1 MTSECVNKKQVI
13 IIGNG
18 PSAITLSY
26 ILAGNWP
33 YYNLDHPHPDDQLHF
48 RLTHPPPSPDDSS
61 GKAPSATSA
70 STAATK
76 SSSRR
81 VKSQLKRTSKS
92 QATKYNYDSISL
104 ADESKDELSDEVFAD
119 EEENQDE
126 KDDENSTNILPSIL
140 NYDLQYL
147 CNGLEGRSIN
157 PVSVLLDTLQF
168 PNADFGINKDTS
180 LKWKYD
186 SSKTIDHLVI
196 GQGNPGGS
204 WNSMIKCDETFTV
217 SFSQWMQ
224 LPNLPI
230 NSTKYGQKILL
241 PIDDDDQCCPSS
253 TTTTTTTATS
263 TTTTSTSTSSS
274 SSSTTS
280 NSDSDSSIESS
291 TKLVEKANESINS
304 STNGQRISLA
314 NVAKYFKYYVATQQL
329 SKYFVNNAI
338 VTSVKF
344 NEKNQLW
351 QVSGW
356 QKNYGLFNY
365 WSENI
370 VLATG
375 NNDLPNRLK
384 VRGEGYPFVLHSI
397 VEMEKILTDAKN
409 CNLHDSVLIVGS
421 GLSAA
426 DAIITC
432 RQHKIPVKHVFRRHP
447 DDPALIFNQLPE
459 NMYPEYHAVHEAMKR
474 SFYSGNSSSN
484 HNHNSV
490 NCGYT
495 SGTSEYTPFPM
506 HSVAE
511 IRKNKE
517 VILTNLLKPDDC
529 STLPCRTTV
538 KVSYVLALIGRR
550 PELSFIKPKELRSQ
564 LPMFPGEAINSR
576 SNPLRIHPYTHECI
590 SQSNLYA
597 MGPLVGDN
605 FVRFVQGAAL
615 AIARDIITKSSLT
628 KSTSSKLPL
637 ALGSSDKQQV
647 KDQDQPSNFH
657 PSDAEAI
664 CVI

>member
-1 MTSECVNKKQVI
+1 MTSDCVNVNKKKQVI

-33 YYNLDHPHPDDQLHF
+33 YYNVNHPHPNEQLHHK
-48 RLTHPPPSPDDSS
+48 LTHPPPTDRRKD
-61 GKAPSATSA
+61 
-70 STAATK
+70 K
-76 SSSRR
+76 SS
-81 VKSQLKRTSKS
+81 
-92 QATKYNYDSISL
+92 NYDSIL
-104 ADESKDELSDEVFAD
+104 VQDEEDELQVDDTTDRNDEVM
-119 EEENQDE
+119 
-126 KDDENSTNILPSIL
+126 DDNLPSLL
-140 NYDLQYL
+140 NYDLEYL
-147 CNGLEGRSIN
+147 CSGLEGRSIN

-168 PNADFGINKDTS
+168 PNADFGMNKGSS
-180 LKWKYD
+180 LKWKFD
-186 SSKTIDHLVI
+186 PNNTVEHLVI

-204 WNSMIKCDETFTV
+204 WNSMVTCDETYTV

-224 LPNLPI
+224 LPNLSI
-230 NSTKYGQKILL
+230 NETKYGQKV
-241 PIDDDDQCCPSS
+241 
-253 TTTTTTTATS
+253 TS
-263 TTTTSTSTSSS
+263 DT
-274 SSSTTS
+274 
-280 NSDSDSSIESS
+280 ES
-291 TKLVEKANESINS
+291 EC
-304 STNGQRISLA
+304 QRISLA
-314 NVAKYFKYYVATQQL
+314 NVAKYFKYYVASQQL
-329 SKYFVNNAI
+329 TKYFVNNAI
-338 VTSVKF
+338 VTSVQF

-351 QVSGW
+351 HVSGW
-356 QKNYGLFNY
+356 QKNRGSFNY
-365 WSENI
+365 WAENI

-409 CNLHDSVLIVGS
+409 CNLRDPVLIIGS

-432 RQHKIPVKHVFRRHP
+432 KQHKIPVKHVFRRHP

-459 NMYPEYHAVHEAMKR
+459 NMYPEYHSVHENMKR
-474 SFYSGNSSSN
+474 PFNNSHASSN
-484 HNHNSV
+484 GSHSLTPE
-490 NCGYT
+490 YT
-495 SGTSEYTPFPM
+495 SFPM

-538 KVSYVLALIGRR
+538 KVSYVLTLIGRR

-564 LPMFPGEAINSR
+564 LPMFPETAINSR

-590 SQSNLYA
+590 SQRNLYA

-615 AIARDIITKSSLT
+615 AIARDIIFKPTRESN
-628 KSTSSKLPL
+628 
-637 ALGSSDKQQV
+637 DK
-647 KDQDQPSNFH
+647 KDQQL
-657 PSDAEAI
+657 
-664 CVI
+664 